1 MYLFAG
7 YSTTFLYNTVSLHC
21 MLHNFIAKLTLHY
34 SYDHFPCLACKWY
47 FLQYMH
53 CLPQN
58 MCMHSFELKGVHSCY
73 PTIVC
78 AVSKLF
84 PLVCLS
90 GGSLVLSLQRNSLCR
105 PSSCHFLMGCPTLLL
120 LIGLLDYIFT
130 KKPCQ
135 NRNIN
140 SSAIKNEVERRKKT
154 VF

>member
-1 MYLFAG
+1 M
-7 YSTTFLYNTVSLHC
+7 TTFHVSLV
-21 MLHNFIAKLTLHY
+21 NDTY
-34 SYDHFPCLACKWY
+34 P
-47 FLQYMH
+47 MH
-53 CLPQN
+53 RLPPK
-58 MCMHSFELKGVHSCY
+58 MSMHSFKLKSVHSCY

-84 PLVCLS
+84 PPVCLS

-105 PSSCHFLMGCPTLLL
+105 PSSCHFLMGCPTLFL

-140 SSAIKNEVERRKKT
+140 SSVIKDEVERRKKA
-154 VF
+154 VYRNKS